1 MARFV
6 FSMESIL
13 QIKLKLED
21 QAKAEYAVQMAQLQR
36 EQEKLEALQKHKEE
50 VQAQLRRQ
58 ISAVLD
64 LLRIRQLED
73 GVENIKYNISLQKM
87 VVFYQQK
94 QVTKARE
101 KLKEN
106 AFEDFKKELNA
117 EEQKEI
123 NELVSESVFVIV
135 SVKVNCVTLEI
146 INKLIYDFDS
156 TFSIS
161 FVSSHKSSLSWVVYF
176 VESRS
181 WSHSI

>member
-21 QAKAEYAVQMAQLQR
+21 QAKAEYAVQMAELQR
-36 EQEKLEALQKHKEE
+36 EQEKLELLQKHKDEMQE
-50 VQAQLRRQ
+50 QLRQQ

-64 LLRIRQLED
+64 LFRIRQLEN
-73 GVENIKYNISLQKM
+73 GVENIKYNIRLQKV
-87 VVFYQQK
+87 VVFNQQK
-94 QVTKARE
+94 KVSQAREKLNEAMKERKTYE

-123 NELVSESVFVIV
+123 NELVSFRFGRKTGREG
-135 SVKVNCVTLEI
+135 
-146 INKLIYDFDS
+146 
-156 TFSIS
+156 
-161 FVSSHKSSLSWVVYF
+161 
-176 VESRS
+176 
-181 WSHSI
+181 

>member
-21 QAKAEYAVQMAQLQR
+21 QAKAEYAVQMAELQR
-36 EQEKLEALQKHKEE
+36 EQGKLELLQKHKDE
-50 VQAQLRRQ
+50 VQEQLRQQ

-64 LLRIRQLED
+64 LFRIRQLEN
-73 GVENIKYNISLQKM
+73 GVENIKYNIRLQKV
-87 VVFYQQK
+87 VVFNQQK
-94 QVTKARE
+94 KVSQAREKLNEAMKERKTYE

-123 NELVSESVFVIV
+123 NELVSFRFGRKTGREG
-135 SVKVNCVTLEI
+135 
-146 INKLIYDFDS
+146 
-156 TFSIS
+156 
-161 FVSSHKSSLSWVVYF
+161 
-176 VESRS
+176 
-181 WSHSI
+181 